1 MAYIL
6 CVETATE
13 ICSVAIA
20 NDGKTIALAE
30 DKLGNNHASQ
40 LHILV
45 QKVLDI
51 ASITLQDLNAIAVS
65 KGPGSYTGLRV
76 GVSSVKG
83 YCYVL
88 NIPLIAINT
97 LQSLANGYLMQ
108 NPNYSGL
115 ICPMIDAR
123 RMEVYCAL
131 FNNQLAEILPTQA
144 KIIDEHSFANELA
157 QNEIVFIGNGA
168 EKCQSKF
175 EYSSRL
181 SGTKFEIRY
190 VCNASFISSLAQ
202 AAFDKN
208 EFEDVAYFEPYYLKD
223 FVGTVAKK
231 LV

>member
-45 QKVLDI
+45 QKALDI

-88 NIPLIAINT
+88 NIPLIAIKT
-97 LQSLANGYLMQ
+97 
-108 NPNYSGL
+108 
-115 ICPMIDAR
+115 
-123 RMEVYCAL
+123 
-131 FNNQLAEILPTQA
+131 F
-144 KIIDEHSFANELA
+144 F
-157 QNEIVFIGNGA
+157 
-168 EKCQSKF
+168 
-175 EYSSRL
+175 
-181 SGTKFEIRY
+181 
-190 VCNASFISSLAQ
+190 
-202 AAFDKN
+202 
-208 EFEDVAYFEPYYLKD
+208 
-223 FVGTVAKK
+223 
-231 LV
+231 

>member
-20 NDGKTIALAE
+20 NDGKTIAIAE

-123 RMEVYCAL
+123 RMEVYCAVFDSNL
-131 FNNQLAEILPTQA
+131 NEILPTQA

-168 EKCQSKF
+168 AKCQSKF

-181 SGTKFEIRY
+181 SGTKFEIGY

>member
-1 MAYIL
+1 MALIL
-6 CVETATE
+6 CIETATE

-20 NDGKTIALAE
+20 KEGKTIALAE

-51 ASITLQDLNAIAVS
+51 AAITLQDLNAIAVS

-83 YCYVL
+83 YCYAL
-88 NIPLIAINT
+88 QIPMIAINT
-97 LQSLANGYLMQ
+97 LKSLANGYLA
-108 NPNYSGL
+108 NNSNYKGL

-131 FNNQLAEILPTQA
+131 FNNKLEEILPTLA
-144 KIIDEHSFANELA
+144 KIIDEYSFHEELQ
-157 QNEIVFIGNGA
+157 QNEIIFIGNGA
-168 EKCQSKF
+168 EKCKETISNNEQGMSNF
-175 EYSSRL
+175 EGNYS
-181 SGTKFEIRY
+181 
-190 VCNASFISSLAQ
+190 CNASFLSSLAQ
-202 AAFDKN
+202 AAFEQKQ
-208 EFEDVAYFEPYYLKD
+208 FEDVAYFEPFYLKD

>member
-1 MAYIL
+1 MALIL
-6 CVETATE
+6 CIETATE

-20 NDGKTIALAE
+20 KEGKTIALAE

-45 QKVLDI
+45 QKALDI
-51 ASITLQDLNAIAVS
+51 AAITLQDLNAIAVS

-83 YCYVL
+83 YCYAL
-88 NIPLIAINT
+88 QIPMIAINT
-97 LQSLANGYLMQ
+97 LKSLANGYLA
-108 NPNYSGL
+108 NNSNYKGL

-131 FNNQLAEILPTQA
+131 FNSQLEETLTTQA
-144 KIIDEHSFANELA
+144 KIIDEHSFHEELQ

-168 EKCQSKF
+168 EKCKETILNHEQ
-175 EYSSRL
+175 
-181 SGTKFEIRY
+181 GMAKFEIGY
-190 VCNASFISSLAQ
+190 ICNASFLSSLAQ
-202 AAFDKN
+202 AAFEHKQ
-208 EFEDVAYFEPYYLKD
+208 FEDVAYFEPFYLKD

>member
-1 MAYIL
+1 MALIL
-6 CVETATE
+6 CIETATE

-20 NDGKTIALAE
+20 KDGKTIALAE

-45 QKVLDI
+45 QKALDI
-51 ASITLQDLNAIAVS
+51 ACVTLQDLNAIAVS

-83 YCYVL
+83 YCYAL
-88 NIPLIAINT
+88 QIPMIAINT
-97 LQSLANGYLMQ
+97 LQSLANGYLTK
-108 NPNYSGL
+108 NPTFSGL

-131 FNNQLAEILPTQA
+131 FNNQLEEILPTQA
-144 KIIDEHSFANELA
+144 KIIDEHSFQEELL
-157 QNEIVFIGNGA
+157 QHEIVFIGNGA
-168 EKCQSKF
+168 EKCNKNF
-175 EYSSRL
+175 GFRIL
-181 SGTKFEIRY
+181 DFGFEIL
-190 VCNASFISSLAQ
+190 CNASFLSSLAQ
-202 AAFDKN
+202 DAFDKKQ
-208 EFEDVAYFEPYYLKD
+208 FEDVAYFEPFYLKD